1 MTNNKTNEAVHPQKT
16 CRQQAN
22 IVDIEWQWADDGK
35 WIMMNNKTNEVVQP
49 QKMRPSSKSQNHAGG
64 GGIYHLSPSQLYPKP
79 SAGGVANGVW
89 MMPLCLVG
97 VPPGHMWW

>member
-1 MTNNKTNEAVHPQKT
+1 
-16 CRQQAN
+16 
-22 IVDIEWQWADDGK
+22 
-35 WIMMNNKTNEVVQP
+35 MNNKTNEVVQP